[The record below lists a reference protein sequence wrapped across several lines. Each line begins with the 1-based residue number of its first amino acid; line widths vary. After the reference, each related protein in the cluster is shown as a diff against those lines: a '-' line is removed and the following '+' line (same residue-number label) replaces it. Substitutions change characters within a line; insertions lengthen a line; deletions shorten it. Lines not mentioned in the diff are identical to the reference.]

1 VGGNHTEIAASPF
14 LESIETGLEIAD
26 FGGELTITLAQLVI
40 LASLRC
46 HRVFEAIELANAILG
61 EPNPVL
67 EEEYDES

>member
-1 VGGNHTEIAASPF
+1 MGGNHAEIAASPF
-14 LESIETGLEIAD
+14 LESIETGLEITNLS
-26 FGGELTITLAQLVI
+26 GELAITLPQLII

-46 HRVFEAIELANAILG
+46 HRAFEAIELTNAILG